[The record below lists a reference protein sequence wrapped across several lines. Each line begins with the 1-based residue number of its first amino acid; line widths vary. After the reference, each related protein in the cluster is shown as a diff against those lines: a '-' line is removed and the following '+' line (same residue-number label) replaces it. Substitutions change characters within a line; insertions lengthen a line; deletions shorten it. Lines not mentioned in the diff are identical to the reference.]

1 MLRSGRPSTANA
13 EYSKAILPRT
23 APRFPSYTVP
33 REREGATGWVHGHGD
48 GFVPRLIQIA
58 REKGAS
64 AYFAQ

>member
-1 MLRSGRPSTANA
+1 
-13 EYSKAILPRT
+13 
-23 APRFPSYTVP
+23 VP

-64 AYFAQ
+64 AYFAR